1 MKYLEANIE
10 DLSEIIALL
19 KDDVFGKTRELCI
32 AVPFMKIKRFTMNV
46 YSESILSKTAEK
58 KD

>member
-1 MKYLEANIE
+1 MMFPIEILMKVNR
-10 DLSEIIALL
+10 
-19 KDDVFGKTRELCI
+19 KLCI

-46 YSESILSKTAEK
+46 YSESILRKTAEK